1 MRHII
6 ALHCIANINVYLPPE
21 NVPSLRLS
29 ASIFRI
35 LCQKCCLEP
44 SLDQRLCLGHALE
57 HLVSSWLRTGAG
69 CRERVMSG
77 DPDTHSGSPP
87 QPAPQ
92 VTPAGHWVPYLYLGK
107 EGLHHLSF
115 YCCKNLF
122 IHIYSCYIIVKIFVL
137 RFDSFRVIPESHG
150 FSTLGLDKVQ
160 YLPI

>member
-92 VTPAGHWVPYLYLGK
+92 VTPAEYILGTYTGWRRSWILWESLTFAKPNLSTIILLLQKPLLFTFIQVTSLSKYLYWDLTA
-107 EGLHHLSF
+107 
-115 YCCKNLF
+115 
-122 IHIYSCYIIVKIFVL
+122 FV
-137 RFDSFRVIPESHG
+137 
-150 FSTLGLDKVQ
+150 
-160 YLPI
+160 